1 MLLDILNPAS
11 LPPDAE
17 RRLQEKH
24 EALMSQLASAM
35 VPMLGVW
42 VLLFVIWDYFVDAA
56 HVVWTLP
63 VRIFFVALSA
73 LGYRPGILPL
83 SPSGRCVYVHW
94 MFSAAIILSEFLLED
109 GFRYGLVGV
118 VAGVFFVALIAQS
131 AASFLLAVSAPF
143 ALFLVCAALVRPLP
157 ELANDVVFYLLTM
170 AIAYVMMAMIRF
182 LRHSEA
188 RLEDELRRQATH
200 DSLTGLYNRGRLNE
214 LAAREMA
221 LARRHRRPLAV
232 LMLDIDR
239 FKLVNDTYGHD
250 VGDHVIRRLA
260 DVCRSQV
267 REIDHVG
274 RFGGEEFVCI
284 LPETGRDAALA
295 CAERLRT
302 AIEAQRVES
311 ARGEVRFT
319 ASIGVALYDDPDAG
333 WEELLKDADAA
344 LYRAKQEGR
353 NRVVLAERPAT
364 DALRAG

>member
-1 MLLDILNPAS
+1 MLLDILNPAA

-17 RRLQEKH
+17 RRLHDKH
-24 EALMSQLASAM
+24 EALMAQLASAM
-35 VPMLGVW
+35 GPMLAVW
-42 VLLFVIWDYFVDAA
+42 VLTFAIWDYFVDPA
-56 HVVWTLP
+56 HVLWTLP
-63 VRIFFVALSA
+63 IRVFFVALSA
-73 LGYRPGILPL
+73 LGYREGILPL
-83 SPSGRCVYVHW
+83 SASGRCVYVHW
-94 MFSAAIILSEFLLED
+94 MFSAAIILSEFMLVD

-118 VAGVFFVALIAQS
+118 VSGVFFVALIAQNNV
-131 AASFLLAVSAPF
+131 SFLLAVSAPF

-188 RLEDELRRQATH
+188 RLEEELLQQATH

-214 LAAREMA
+214 LAVREMSV
-221 LARRHRRPLAV
+221 ARRHRRALAV

-250 VGDHVIRRLA
+250 VGDRVIRRLA
-260 DVCRSQV
+260 DACRAQV

-274 RFGGEEFVCI
+274 RFGGEEFVCL
-284 LPETGRDAALA
+284 LPETDRDAAVA

-302 AIEAQRVES
+302 TIESLRVES
-311 ARGEVRFT
+311 PLGEVRFT
-319 ASIGVALYDDPDAG
+319 VSIGVALYDDAYAG

-353 NRVVLAERPAT
+353 NRVVLAARPAP
-364 DALRAG
+364 DAMQAG